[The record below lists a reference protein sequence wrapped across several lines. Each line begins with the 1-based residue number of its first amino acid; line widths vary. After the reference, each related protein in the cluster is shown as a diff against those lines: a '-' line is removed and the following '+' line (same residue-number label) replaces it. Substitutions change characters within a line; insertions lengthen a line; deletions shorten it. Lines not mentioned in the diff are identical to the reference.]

1 MQASIGQLPGIVK
14 RPKVHMPT
22 EGAPFASTARERS
35 PVPGCAEFFNML
47 LIFSSCLL
55 TNQSIHAIILEE
67 GKESRSIVQEARM
80 YPVIGTCP
88 VCGETLTVTRLYC
101 RTCDT
106 TVEGHFTLG
115 RFYHLSP
122 EQMAFVE
129 TFIRCEGKLT
139 RVQEELGMSY
149 PTVRSRLNEVIRAL
163 GYEVSESKPEVSPD
177 ERRSIL
183 EQLGS
188 GEISSQEAVQLLQ
201 GD

>member
-1 MQASIGQLPGIVK
+1 
-14 RPKVHMPT
+14 
-22 EGAPFASTARERS
+22 
-35 PVPGCAEFFNML
+35 
-47 LIFSSCLL
+47 
-55 TNQSIHAIILEE
+55 
-67 GKESRSIVQEARM
+67 M

-115 RFYHLSP
+115 RFYQLSP

-183 EQLGS
+183 EQLAS